1 MDNILIFDTVIGTS
15 NLGDQI
21 IYDSLYEQMEPL
33 FDEAFIL
40 RYGTHVVNFT
50 PYLYAR
56 MRSKRKGIERCKYK
70 FIMGTN
76 LLSYDLLETRRQWM
90 VGPLSHGIYKGVI
103 MAGVGTTQ
111 KEKQIGLYTKLLYK
125 SILNQEFIH
134 SVRDDQSVK
143 LLEDIGVR
151 SLNTG
156 CPTLWKLTP
165 DFCAGIPTKK
175 ADNVVFSL
183 SGFVSQRDRE
193 KDQLILNVLEK
204 NYDKLYFWCQTLAD
218 EDYLRS
224 LKMTKPVQVVYSL
237 KKYSQLLSCKNL
249 DYVGTRL
256 HGGVFALQHQVRA
269 LVISIDHRARGF
281 HESNNL
287 PIIERDEIEG
297 LEDII
302 NAGIRTEI
310 RLNEKN
316 INEWK
321 AQFGL

>member
-1 MDNILIFDTVIGTS
+1 MNQQDVKVL
-15 NLGDQI
+15 Q
-21 IYDSLYEQMEPL
+21 SLMAQYSEY
-33 FDEAFIL
+33 AF
-40 RYGTHVVNFT
+40 
-50 PYLYAR
+50 
-56 MRSKRKGIERCKYK
+56 S
-70 FIMGTN
+70 
-76 LLSYDLLETRRQWM
+76 
-90 VGPLSHGIYKGVI
+90 
-103 MAGVGTTQ
+103 
-111 KEKQIGLYTKLLYK
+111 
-125 SILNQEFIH
+125 
-134 SVRDDQSVK
+134 
-143 LLEDIGVR
+143 
-151 SLNTG
+151 
-156 CPTLWKLTP
+156 
-165 DFCAGIPTKK
+165 
-175 ADNVVFSL
+175 
-183 SGFVSQRDRE
+183 
-193 KDQLILNVLEK
+193 EK
-204 NYDKLYFWCQTLAD
+204 NRKKKEMHIALND
-218 EDYLRS
+218 

-302 NAGIRTEI
+302 IAGIRTEI